1 MDYENGLFIFRRD
14 LRIIDNNGLNLL
26 NSCCKKVYTIFI
38 FTPEQVTG
46 KNKFKSDNAVQFMIE
61 SLKDLAHTIS
71 QNGGHLYT
79 FYGSNESVI
88 ADCIKT
94 WDINVVS
101 YNIDYSPYARE
112 RDASIVKLCEKMKT
126 YVMYSYDYY
135 LLEPEMVVNGSGET
149 YQKFT
154 PFYQSALKKKVD
166 EPAKMRKM
174 NFSSSSKKPDHNIT
188 LDSAL
193 NKFVGKLNPDI
204 LVNGGRIEAI
214 KALKSAIRS
223 QAHYHKT
230 HNDLANP
237 TSQLSAYLKFG
248 CISIREA
255 YKAFKSNKDLI
266 RQLWW
271 RDFYANILLA
281 HPRVLGHALKPNY
294 NKIRWHHNERWF
306 QAWTNGETGFPVVD
320 AGMRQLNATG
330 YMHNRA
336 RLIVASF
343 LIKTLLIS
351 WEKGEQYFA
360 SKLTDYDPA
369 SNNGNWQWIAGSGA
383 DSQPYF
389 RIFSP
394 KEQNKNFDPD
404 CEYIKQWIPELKD
417 VPAKDII
424 NWDTEHTKYKG
435 NHYPK
440 PICDFSKQKEL
451 AIKMYELVFK

>member
-14 LRIIDNNGLNLL
+14 LRIIDNNGLNLI

-38 FTPEQVTG
+38 FTPEQVTS

-61 SLKDLAHTIS
+61 SLKDLAHNIS
-71 QNGGHLYT
+71 QNGGQLYT
-79 FYGSNESVI
+79 FFGYNESVI
-88 ADCIKT
+88 AECIKT
-94 WDINVVS
+94 WDINVVC

-112 RDASIVKLCEKMKT
+112 RDAAIVKLCEKMKT

-135 LLEPEMVVNGSGET
+135 LLEPEMVVNGSGDT

-154 PFYQSALKKKVD
+154 PFYQEALKKKVD

-174 NFSSSSKKPDHNIT
+174 NFSSSSKNPGHSIT
-188 LDSAL
+188 LENAL
-193 NKFVGKLNPDI
+193 KKFVGKLNPDI
-204 LVNGGRIEAI
+204 LVNGGRPEAI
-214 KALKSAIRS
+214 KALKSALKS

-255 YKAFKSNKDLI
+255 YKAFKSIKDLI
-266 RQLWW
+266 RQLFW
-271 RDFYANILLA
+271 RDFYANILFA
-281 HPRVLGHALKPNY
+281 YPRVLGHALKPNY
-294 NKIRWHHNERWF
+294 DKIRWHHNEKWF
-306 QAWTNGETGFPVVD
+306 QAWTKGETGFPVVD
-320 AGMRQLNATG
+320 AGMRQLNSTG

-369 SNNGNWQWIAGSGA
+369 SNNGNWQWTASTGA
-383 DSQPYF
+383 DSQPFF
-389 RIFSP
+389 RIFNP
-394 KEQNKNFDPD
+394 MEQGKNYDPE
-404 CEYIKQWIPELKD
+404 CVYIKKWVPELKN
-417 VPAKDII
+417 VPVKDILK
-424 NWDTEHTKYKG
+424 WDTEWTNNKEAGYF
-435 NHYPK
+435 K
-440 PICDFSKQKEL
+440 PICDYKEQKEL
-451 AIKMYELVFK
+451 ALKMYKAIF